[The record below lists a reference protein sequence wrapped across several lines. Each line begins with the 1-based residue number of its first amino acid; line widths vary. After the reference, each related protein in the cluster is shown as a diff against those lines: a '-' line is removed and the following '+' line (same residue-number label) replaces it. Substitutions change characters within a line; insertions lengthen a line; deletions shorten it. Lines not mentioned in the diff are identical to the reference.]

1 MTHVVCSLLETNTS
15 AGFISRAQI
24 VACQKSAKYSFF
36 YLKLK
41 ECFEKQRSF
50 VFFNQGYME

>member
-15 AGFISRAQI
+15 AGFISRLQI

-36 YLKLK
+36 LS
-41 ECFEKQRSF
+41 QA
-50 VFFNQGYME
+50 QGML